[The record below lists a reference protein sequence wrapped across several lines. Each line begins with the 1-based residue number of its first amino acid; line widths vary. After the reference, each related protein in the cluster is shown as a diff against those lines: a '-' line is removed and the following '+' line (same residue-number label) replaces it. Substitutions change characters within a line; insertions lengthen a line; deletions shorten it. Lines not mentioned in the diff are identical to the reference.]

1 VTCMRSF
8 RPLLFLLVSGPVLPA
23 AMPAT
28 AAQLTLLAVRDNTL
42 FDDNGNNSNGAG
54 TQLFVGTIASGSA
67 RRALVRF
74 DLSALPAGAALRSAE
89 LRINVNRLP
98 PRYQLQS
105 ISLHR
110 VTASWGEGT
119 SATDGGIGSA
129 ATPQDATWLY
139 RFFGGGGVS
148 RLSWAN
154 PGGDFVSAPSAVSPP
169 VFQIFGQQFPST
181 PQVLADIDAWQ
192 QNPASNHGWILV
204 GTETGES
211 SVNRI
216 DSRESGDPAARPAL
230 VIEYDEAGDAGD
242 VPLPLWVWALLGGG
256 LLWQLGRSRT
266 VA

>member
-1 VTCMRSF
+1 MVLMSSF
-8 RPLLFLLVSGPVLPA
+8 RPLAFLLVSVLFLLA

-28 AAQLTLLAVRDNTL
+28 AAQLTLLPVRDNTL
-42 FDDNGNNSNGAG
+42 FEDNANNSNGAG
-54 TQLFVGTIASGSA
+54 TQLFVGTIASGSP

-74 DLSALPAGAALRSAE
+74 DLSALPAGAVVDGAV

-98 PRYQLQS
+98 PRYQPQS

-119 SATDGGIGSA
+119 SATDGGLGAA

-139 RFFGGGGVS
+139 RFFGGSGVT
-148 RLSWAN
+148 RLSWTN
-154 PGGDFVSAPSAVSPP
+154 PGGDFVSAPSAVSPL

-181 PQVLADIDAWQ
+181 PQVLADIDAWL
-192 QNPASNHGWILV
+192 QNPASNHGWILI

-216 DSRESGDPAARPAL
+216 DSRESGDPALQPAL
-230 VIEYDEAGDAGD
+230 IVSFRVENYNGDT
-242 VPLPLWVWALLGGG
+242 PLPVWVWALLAGG
-256 LLWQLGRSRT
+256 LLWQLGCART
-266 VA
+266 TA